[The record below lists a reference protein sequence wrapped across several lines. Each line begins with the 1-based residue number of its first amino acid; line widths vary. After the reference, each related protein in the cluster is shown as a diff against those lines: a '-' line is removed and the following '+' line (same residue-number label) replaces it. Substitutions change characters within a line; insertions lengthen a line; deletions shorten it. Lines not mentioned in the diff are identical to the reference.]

1 MGIESPLVKA
11 IRVHAPGGPEALRY
25 EDVPQ
30 PEPKAGE
37 AIVKIEAAG
46 LNYIDVYFRTGAYK
60 GSFPATLGQEGAG
73 TVVALGEGV
82 TGLDVG
88 DRVASVSMSGS
99 YAEYAAVPAE
109 KLAPV
114 PDGVSFAQAA
124 AAMLQGMTAQYLATS
139 TYELSSGDKCLVH
152 AGAGGV
158 GQLLCQVAKLRG
170 AFVIAT
176 AGGSE
181 KTGIALNA
189 GADRVIDYKSEDF
202 EAEVKKITGGK
213 GVQVVYDS
221 VGKTTFE
228 KSLNCLARRGMM
240 VLFGQS
246 SGPVGPLD
254 PQVLNQKGSLYLT
267 RPTLFHY
274 VAERHELLERA
285 GQVLG
290 WVRDGVLKLTI
301 FREMPLAEAAEAHRM
316 LEARQTAGKVL
327 LIP

>member
-1 MGIESPLVKA
+1 VKA

-25 EDVPQ
+25 EDVPR

-37 AIVKIEAAG
+37 AVVKIEAAG

-60 GSFPATLGQEGAG
+60 TSFPATVGQEGAG
-73 TVVALGEGV
+73 TVAALGKGV

-88 DRVASVSMSGS
+88 DRVASVNMAGS

-109 KLAPV
+109 KLAPI
-114 PDGVSFAQAA
+114 PEGVSFAQAA
-124 AAMLQGMTAQYLATS
+124 AAMLQGMTAQYLALS
-139 TYELSSGDKCLVH
+139 TYELRSGDTCLVH

-176 AGGSE
+176 AGGPE

-202 EAEVKKITGGK
+202 ETELRKITGGK
-213 GVQVVYDS
+213 GVNVVYDS

-254 PQVLNQKGSLYLT
+254 PQILNQKGSLYLT

-274 VAERHELLERA
+274 VAERHELLERS

-301 FREMPLAEAAEAHRM
+301 FREMPLAEAADAHRM
-316 LEARQTAGKVL
+316 LEARRTAGKVL